1 MIVSSSKGHVLLGPR
16 SQTPGASRGC
26 RYGCVPRRGG
36 AHVDPQAFTRSR
48 PRRAGA
54 VTVTSLPPPQR
65 PLEIPAPSHLAAL
78 SDGNG
83 LRFLINRLKF
93 RVGSLAGEGCLPAP
107 RTAFCRLPRPPP
119 RFGGAG
125 AGAAVPPYWKTSP
138 RWLGG
143 PVGPALEAVPL
154 EQMAVK
160 LWRRD
165 KLGLTA

>member
-1 MIVSSSKGHVLLGPR
+1 MLG
-16 SQTPGASRGC
+16 SRGYRC
-26 RYGCVPRRGG
+26 GRVHRR
-36 AHVDPQAFTRSR
+36 VYTRVL
-48 PRRAGA
+48 AGLA
-54 VTVTSLPPPQR
+54 LSCPLSGLVTVTSLPPPQR
-65 PLEIPAPSHLAAL
+65 PLEIPTPSHLAAL

-93 RVGSLAGEGCLPAP
+93 RVGSLAGEGCLPVP
-107 RTAFCRLPRPPP
+107 RTALCRLPLRPLLALEW
-119 RFGGAG
+119 GGAG
-125 AGAAVPPYWKTSP
+125 AAILPYWKTSP

-143 PVGPALEAVPL
+143 PVGPALETVPL